1 MRIPNTIVKNNK
13 VIGISCLV
21 FCSVASHNNL
31 NLLCLQA
38 TKCFEFFL
46 KNVCVCL
53 NFNTVVVF
61 FFFCRGF
68 GFVTFTDAA
77 SVDKVLAQ
85 QHHELD
91 SKTVS

>member
-1 MRIPNTIVKNNK
+1 MNIMPIV
-13 VIGISCLV
+13 VQLI
-21 FCSVASHNNL
+21 VASGNVFFPPGIHYLFAGSKMHSNVW
-31 NLLCLQA
+31 LLC
-38 TKCFEFFL
+38 
-46 KNVCVCL
+46 VCILTLLFSSFCL
-53 NFNTVVVF
+53 L
-61 FFFCRGF
+61 FCRGF

>member
-1 MRIPNTIVKNNK
+1 M
-13 VIGISCLV
+13 
-21 FCSVASHNNL
+21 H
-31 NLLCLQA
+31 
-38 TKCFEFFL
+38 
-46 KNVCVCL
+46 
-53 NFNTVVVF
+53 FNIVVF
-61 FFFCRGF
+61 IFVSLFCRGF

>member
-1 MRIPNTIVKNNK
+1 MNIQTIVIQ
-13 VIGISCLV
+13 VVVTCQCFSLFV
-21 FCSVASHNNL
+21 FERVKGMYIFGFACMHFNIFVV
-31 NLLCLQA
+31 
-38 TKCFEFFL
+38 F
-46 KNVCVCL
+46 VCVSL
-53 NFNTVVVF
+53 
-61 FFFCRGF
+61 FCRGF

>member
-1 MRIPNTIVKNNK
+1 MHSV
-13 VIGISCLV
+13 VSAVVLV
-21 FCSVASHNNL
+21 FARELTCIAETYFAACAFLTFSFCV
-31 NLLCLQA
+31 
-38 TKCFEFFL
+38 FF
-46 KNVCVCL
+46 
-53 NFNTVVVF
+53 F